1 MSNSL
6 TVTAIVDQLTLHKH
20 MLIFT
25 REQGLIIDGVIFD
38 DCIHR
43 VETINKPKSNN
54 GWYSTFA
61 NGKGIVAG
69 DWQTGLVNSWHS
81 NSNLNTEQHKSQ
93 LRETIQQ
100 QKTKKNQEQQL
111 TAIDADKKYNKCK
124 AALQHPYLSLKNIP
138 PVKGL
143 RIFRNSLFVPLG
155 NIETNNNQ
163 IMNIQSIQ
171 GNGNK
176 HFMKGGRVNG
186 LCFPVG
192 RMRRTPEVVYI
203 TEGVATAISVYIN
216 TNCLVLAAMNAGNLK
231 PVALTAR
238 YRWPKARIIIAGDD
252 DWLTQQ
258 RTNVNPGVEKATE
271 AAIAV
276 GGFTSFPPFTE
287 EQRENNLTD
296 WNDFLHGH
304 VRGSV

>member
-1 MSNSL
+1 MQN
-6 TVTAIVDQLTLHKH
+6 
-20 MLIFT
+20 FT
-25 REQGLIIDGVIFD
+25 REQGLIIDRIILD

-43 VETINKPKSNN
+43 VKTINKPKSNN

-69 DWQTGLVNSWHS
+69 DWQTGVVKSWHS
-81 NSNLNTEQHKSQ
+81 NSNLNTELHKNQ

-100 QKTKKNQEQQL
+100 QKTQKNQKQQL
-111 TAIDADKKYNKCK
+111 TAIDADKKYNKSMTV
-124 AALQHPYLSLKNIP
+124 LQHPYLLLKNIP

-143 RIFRNSLFVPLG
+143 RVFRNNIIVPLR

-163 IMNIQSIQ
+163 IMNIQSIHWD
-171 GNGNK
+171 GTK
-176 HFMKGGRVNG
+176 RFMKGGRVNG

-192 RMRRTPEVVYI
+192 EMNRTPEVLYI
-203 TEGVATAISVYIN
+203 TEGVATAISVNIN
-216 TNCLVLAAMNAGNLK
+216 TNCLVLAAINAGNLK

-238 YRWPKARIIIAGDD
+238 YRWPEARIIIAGDD

-287 EQRENNLTD
+287 EQRKNSLTD

>member
-1 MSNSL
+1 
-6 TVTAIVDQLTLHKH
+6 
-20 MLIFT
+20 MLNFIQD
-25 REQGLIIDGVIFD
+25 QGLIIDGIIFD

-43 VETINKPKSNN
+43 VKTINKPKSNN

-81 NSNLNTEQHKSQ
+81 NSNLSTEQHKSH

-100 QKTKKNQEQQL
+100 QKIKKNQEQQL

-143 RIFRNSLFVPLG
+143 RIFRNSLIVPLK
-155 NIETNNNQ
+155 NLETNSNQ
-163 IMNIQSIQ
+163 IMNIQSIF
-171 GNGNK
+171 GNGSK
-176 HFMKGGRVNG
+176 RFMKGGKVNG

-192 RMRRTPEVVYI
+192 GMRRTPEVVYI
-203 TEGVATAISVYIN
+203 TEGVATAISVNIN
-216 TNCLVLAAMNAGNLK
+216 TNCLVLAAINAGNLK

-238 YRWPKARIIIAGDD
+238 YRWPEAKIIIAGDD

-258 RTNVNPGVEKATE
+258 KTNINPGVGKATE

-276 GGFTSFPPFTE
+276 GGYTSFPPFTK